1 MNAAYLEN
9 RIRRQIL
16 CHGFEYTFFR
26 QGEDKYHRP
35 TGEETVAIIKGI
47 YHEGNGYIS
56 VSKADSTLVQSKK
69 TPMLLALMAD
79 AKPIKQGDYIM
90 VDSKKYKVTGVLDVQ
105 NYDVVADIS
114 FEVEV

>member
-1 MNAAYLEN
+1 MNAKYLEN

-16 CHGFEYTFFR
+16 CRGSEYTFLR
-26 QGEDKYHRP
+26 QGEDKYHQL
-35 TGEETVAIIKGI
+35 TGEETVTTIRGI

-69 TPMLLALMAD
+69 TPMILALMTD
-79 AKPIKQGDYIM
+79 AKPIEQGDYIM
-90 VDSKKYKVTGVLDVQ
+90 VDSKKYRVTGVLNVQ